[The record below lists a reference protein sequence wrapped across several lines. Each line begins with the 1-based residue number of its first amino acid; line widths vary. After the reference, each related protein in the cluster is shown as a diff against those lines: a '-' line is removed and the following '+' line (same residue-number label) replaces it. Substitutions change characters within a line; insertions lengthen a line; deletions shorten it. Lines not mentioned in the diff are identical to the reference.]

1 MIICGSYIHEFS
13 VSKEMENS
21 NNNDKRRISTYL
33 LAYLL
38 TLVVKELRFSVEQR
52 KVVTT
57 TLNIIKH

>member
-38 TLVVKELRFSVEQR
+38 TLVVKELRFSVEQS